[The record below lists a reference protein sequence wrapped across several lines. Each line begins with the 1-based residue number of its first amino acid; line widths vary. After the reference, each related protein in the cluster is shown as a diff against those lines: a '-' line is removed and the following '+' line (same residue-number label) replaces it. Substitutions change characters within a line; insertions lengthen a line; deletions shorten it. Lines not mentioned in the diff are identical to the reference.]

1 MSGLFWSLLD
11 AIEVVGLEGETGSIK
26 RRSWRS
32 SNLSSSIS
40 AM

>member
-26 RRSWRS
+26 RR
-32 SNLSSSIS
+32 
-40 AM
+40 